1 MVHMQPPA
9 ADLQLPYSSEWD
21 LELIVTEHWNT
32 TNSAQGSLRA
42 SAKVGSLSPPAA
54 IMTVLHWWCKTL
66 VSCTGHCAL
75 SYHTWCLLQV
85 GDVVSI
91 YPLEQWAAK
100 KVMMRLRLKSRT
112 TKFTGALLLLG
123 LSLYAEE

>member
-42 SAKVGSLSPPAA
+42 SAKVRPPSLQQQPCWRCIAGAS
-54 IMTVLHWWCKTL
+54 LWL
-66 VSCTGHCAL
+66 VSFTGH
-75 SYHTWCLLQV
+75 
-85 GDVVSI
+85 
-91 YPLEQWAAK
+91 
-100 KVMMRLRLKSRT
+100 
-112 TKFTGALLLLG
+112 
-123 LSLYAEE
+123 